1 MNPEDLNT
9 VHELTKEI
17 ERLREGE
24 EGGEV
29 EGASPT
35 PGQLWKRLLDLDAAK
50 RVETIKSLID
60 VSQKGIQCT
69 LMLHEDDL
77 NRNAQEIAEL
87 RRERSRWNTINRLIS
102 VYIETLRRDQQSFIE
117 QGTVADRLE
126 LFLKR
131 AGGGPVKNPGKV
143 LCGYRW
149 SEAGRHFRCAEPV
162 DGSGLHQGE
171 HHAYVREG
179 DAADEELRM
188 KYLEDENTELR
199 RRLGLPPN
207 RRVTS

>member
-1 MNPEDLNT
+1 MLEDLNT
-9 VHELTKEI
+9 VHGLTKEI
-17 ERLREGE
+17 EQLRKGE

-35 PGQLWKRLLDLDAAK
+35 PGQLWKRLLDLGVEK
-50 RVETIKSLID
+50 RMETIKSLID
-60 VSQKGIQCT
+60 VSQKGIECT

-77 NRNAQEIAEL
+77 NRNAQEIDEL
-87 RRERSRWNTINRLIS
+87 RRERARWNTINRLLS
-102 VYIETLRRDQQSFIE
+102 VYIESLRKNQKESIE

-126 LFLKR
+126 LFLKG
-131 AGGGPVKNPGKV
+131 AGNGPVENPGKV
-143 LCGYRW
+143 LCGHQW

-188 KYLEDENTELR
+188 KYLEDENDELR
-199 RRLGLPPN
+199 RRLGLPGN
-207 RRVTS
+207 RRITR